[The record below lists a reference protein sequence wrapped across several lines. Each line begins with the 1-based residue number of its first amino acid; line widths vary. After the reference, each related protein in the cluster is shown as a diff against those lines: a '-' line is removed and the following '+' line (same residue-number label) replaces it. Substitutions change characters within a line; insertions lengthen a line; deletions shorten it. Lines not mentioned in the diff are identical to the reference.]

1 MQRCDLAAVSP
12 FYSYYLIQQTSDT
25 YDQAQWVTEMAR
37 SAYQDHGADW
47 VINNDADEFWL
58 FPDGDA
64 PSFLDSVAPGIA
76 GLFVQRFNAVL
87 PESGRRRDGLAHP
100 S

>member
-1 MQRCDLAAVSP
+1 MGLIGSSIMMLMSFGCSP
-12 FYSYYLIQQTSDT
+12 ID
-25 YDQAQWVTEMAR
+25 MR
-37 SAYQDHGADW
+37 H
-47 VINNDADEFWL
+47 
-58 FPDGDA
+58 P
-64 PSFLDSVAPGIA
+64 FLDSVAPGIA

>member
-1 MQRCDLAAVSP
+1 
-12 FYSYYLIQQTSDT
+12 
-25 YDQAQWVTEMAR
+25 MAR

-47 VINNDADEFWL
+47 VINNDADEFWM

-100 S
+100 SQSCFFWREVLMRFTVLCLLSACIVPLLM